1 MKYKVAVQ
9 GFLLGLLAGIVTAVL
24 TGSFATWVAVGLA
37 IGILLAVG
45 RIRRGRGRASQ
56 RPQVSAVVASA
67 STGGDRC
74 PAR

>member
-45 RIRRGRGRASQ
+45 RIRRPRVTQRLEPDAGISRG
-56 RPQVSAVVASA
+56 
-67 STGGDRC
+67 TGGDRC